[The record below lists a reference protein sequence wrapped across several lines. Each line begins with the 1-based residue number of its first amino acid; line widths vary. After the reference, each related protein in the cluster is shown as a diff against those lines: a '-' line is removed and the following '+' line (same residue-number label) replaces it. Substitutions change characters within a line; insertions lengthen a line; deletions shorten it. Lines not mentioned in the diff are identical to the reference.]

1 MKGNEIKLLK
11 LIYYNIGAQF
21 CREGNG
27 KGGVVIYSHNSL
39 NFTVIDFH
47 KFSTNKDIEIVGVK
61 LTINTIIIYIISLY
75 RSPTGNFRHFLQT
88 LDGILLSLNSH
99 ISHTI
104 ICGDTNVNNLIHN
117 NQKKNLNNMLLS
129 HNLTNIINFPTR
141 ITNSSASA
149 IDNIFLNITCFEDYY
164 VYPIKNDLSDHDGQM
179 VKLKIELPTFFGA
192 INLVRKVND
201 YTITDFLDKLS
212 KESWEGT
219 FNNENIDLILNSFL
233 NTYLRIYYSSFP
245 PTRINTRTNLKTW
258 ISQGIRNSC
267 KYKRELYLLT
277 KNNNNNPTLKQHY
290 IVYSNILTKVI
301 NEAKKSIIIKEL

>member
-1 MKGNEIKLLK
+1 
-11 LIYYNIGAQF
+11 
-21 CREGNG
+21 
-27 KGGVVIYSHNSL
+27 
-39 NFTVIDFH
+39 
-47 KFSTNKDIEIVGVK
+47 
-61 LTINTIIIYIISLY
+61 
-75 RSPTGNFRHFLQT
+75 
-88 LDGILLSLNSH
+88 
-99 ISHTI
+99 
-104 ICGDTNVNNLIHN
+104 
-117 NQKKNLNNMLLS
+117 
-129 HNLTNIINFPTR
+129 
-141 ITNSSASA
+141 
-149 IDNIFLNITCFEDYY
+149 
-164 VYPIKNDLSDHDGQM
+164 M

-192 INLVRKVND
+192 INVVRKVND
-201 YTITDFLDKLS
+201 YTVTDFLDKLS